1 MIWGYHHFRKPPYGV
16 CNLTAISK
24 FRSGSPHEKNQIPK
38 QALAMVQEWRLSVEM
53 SGFNGWVRRFFRF
66 EQIWLTSFY
75 NLFDL
80 QGFSVNLWMS
90 FWVFFVW
97 KDKLPNFKFGWCFS
111 KHAAAI
117 FWSFCRPLEELEVKF
132 TWRLTPKQ
140 KIMHTK
146 WMNIWGSWWCFAN
159 TMGIPSF
166 SMTQRPRG
174 RWTNPKTPWGT
185 SGGVHTCWP
194 FQRDSWW
201 LVMKP

>member
-1 MIWGYHHFRKPPYGV
+1 MVSRSDSAVTKTRKCLVSTG
-16 CNLTAISK
+16 
-24 FRSGSPHEKNQIPK
+24 GSVGSSEADIC
-38 QALAMVQEWRLSVEM
+38 
-53 SGFNGWVRRFFRF
+53 
-66 EQIWLTSFY
+66 Y

-80 QGFSVNLWMS
+80 QGFPVNLWMS

-117 FWSFCRPLEELEVKF
+117 FWSFSRPLEELEVKF

-146 WMNIWGSWWCFAN
+146 WMNIWGSWWCFAH

-201 LVMKP
+201 LVGVFCLNFLWCYLVKELCNRNLWVLWNSKMGEMTSEWSKFD

>member
-1 MIWGYHHFRKPPYGV
+1 
-16 CNLTAISK
+16 
-24 FRSGSPHEKNQIPK
+24 
-38 QALAMVQEWRLSVEM
+38 
-53 SGFNGWVRRFFRF
+53 
-66 EQIWLTSFY
+66 
-75 NLFDL
+75 
-80 QGFSVNLWMS
+80 MS

-146 WMNIWGSWWCFAN
+146 WMNIWGSWWCFAH

-201 LVMKP
+201 LVGVFCLNFLWCFLVKELCNGNLWVLWNRKMGEMTGPVISMAIEDKLYKVVRKGVWV